1 MLFISL
7 GGNCSISYQLK
18 KLNLKNSSYPFD
30 WCKISIKQLISVLE
44 NDFIQY
50 NESLS
55 IYKLSDLHD
64 NFITN
69 DSYSLILKN
78 NYNITFAHE
87 LEDINNLDNYKEKI
101 KRRIERFKNIN
112 SSKIT
117 FLRIELNIIKEN
129 YKDNIVKL
137 CEVLNKYSN
146 NYILKIIIN
155 SYIDFDDLPRNVI
168 IYKYDEFTDDWQ
180 MNKIDWNK
188 IFNL

>member
-18 KLNLKNSSYPFD
+18 KLNLKNKSYPFD
-30 WCKISIKQLISVLE
+30 WSKISIKQLISVLE

-50 NESLS
+50 NESLL

-87 LEDINNLDNYKEKI
+87 LGDINNLDNYKEKI

-117 FLRIELNIIKEN
+117 FIRIELNIIKEN

-168 IYKYDEFTDDWQ
+168 IYKYDDFTDDWQ

-188 IFNL
+188 IFL